1 MRIIGVGNLVT
12 DYYYKDYNF
21 LGACGGMTAFNI
33 IANLSS
39 KYETYAVGI
48 CGDDDDGRIA
58 VQSLQNLNVN
68 TEYVLATEKQ
78 TRCFNINIQENGIS
92 SKKRC
97 PICNRKKWYETSEKK
112 IELPKKIIIKNKT
125 IVVFDTVNDE
135 NISLASISKKSGSI
149 NIIDIGQVG
158 KLEDFDKD
166 QFVNNI
172 HNKFDLVQLNERVS
186 DFLIKKFELKNT
198 KELNKLFLAKLITI
212 TYGKKGV
219 EFICNNKSYVYNL
232 ENPSNEID
240 STGAGDLFFSVLI
253 DKVIQNKFDI
263 NKRLLNKIYK
273 EATLKTSELVKVI
286 GARGLLE
293 PLYKV
298 KIKPGRCICG
308 LELEEKEKGR
318 KKIKKISSNVANLS
332 KRIKSNFSSKAYENV
347 KKLID
352 NLEENTIFS
361 GTGGSY
367 APSYYASKVVNS
379 TRGIFTEAYLPRDI
393 IFKNLE
399 NIKNI
404 IGFSYSGATNDV
416 MEAFNYA
423 KNQDKYLITKGK
435 IKLENIKTISYLN
448 SNSKTTSERGFLS
461 IEGTV
466 FPASLFA
473 KYYYDIQKFEQ
484 SFEKFLD
491 ERLKYW
497 RDYFT
502 KYFKDNDIENILNER
517 NILDIFYGDYTN
529 TAAIDLESKIVE
541 TGIYRATF
549 HEKKNFSHGR
559 FISLE
564 KYKSDAI
571 IYLQTNDESK
581 YEKKLMEYLNNKSNN
596 MILIK
601 TPFNNLI
608 GEFDLLLA
616 MQYFIKNIAEM
627 LDIDL
632 SKPSYSEDSM
642 KIYKYKGNLK

>member
-12 DYYYKDYNF
+12 DYYYKDYKF

-135 NISLASISKKSGSI
+135 NISLASISKKCGSI

-172 HNKFDLVQLNERVS
+172 QNKFDLVQLNERVS

-212 TYGKKGV
+212 TYGKKGA

-308 LELEEKEKGR
+308 LELEEKKKGR

-352 NLEENTIFS
+352 NLEENSIFC

-448 SNSKTTSERGFLS
+448 SNSKTTRERGFLS

>member
-1 MRIIGVGNLVT
+1 MKIIGVGNLVT

-48 CGDDDDGRIA
+48 CGDDNDGRIA
-58 VQSLQNLNVN
+58 LQSLKKLNVN
-68 TEYVLATEKQ
+68 TKYVSATEKQ
-78 TRCFNINIQENGIS
+78 TRCFNINIQENNIS

-97 PICNRKKWYETSEKK
+97 PICNRKKWYEASEKK
-112 IELPKKIIIKNKT
+112 IELPKELLIKNKT
-125 IVVFDTVNDE
+125 LVVFDTVNDE
-135 NISLASISKKSGSI
+135 NIALANISKKCGCI

-158 KLEDFDKD
+158 KLEDFNKE
-166 QFVNNI
+166 QFVHNI
-172 HNKFDLVQLNERVS
+172 QNKFELIQLNERVS
-186 DFLIKKFELKNT
+186 DFLIKKFELNNT
-198 KELNKLFLAKLITI
+198 IELNKLFSAKLITI
-212 TYGKKGV
+212 TYGKKGA
-219 EFICNNKSYVYNL
+219 EFICNNKSYAYNL
-232 ENPSNEID
+232 ENPSTELD

-253 DKVIQNKFDI
+253 DNVIQNKFDI
-263 NKRLLNKIYK
+263 NKRLLNRTYK
-273 EATLKTSELVKVI
+273 EATLKTSELVKII

-298 KIKPGRCICG
+298 KVKPGRCICG
-308 LELEEKEKGR
+308 LEIEEKEKGR

-332 KRIKSNFSSKAYENV
+332 KRIKSDFSSKAYENV
-347 KKLID
+347 TKLID
-352 NLEENTIFS
+352 NLEENSIFC

-367 APSYYASKVVNS
+367 AASYYASKVVNS
-379 TRGIFTEAYLPRDI
+379 TKGIFAEAYLPRDI

-399 NIKNI
+399 NVKNI
-404 IGFSYSGATNDV
+404 IGFSYSGTTNDV
-416 MEAFNYA
+416 MEAFHYA
-423 KNQDKYLITKGK
+423 RNQDKYLITKGK

-448 SNSKTTSERGFLS
+448 SNSKTTRERGFLS

-564 KYKSDAI
+564 NYKSDAT
-571 IYLQTNDESK
+571 IYLQTDDKSK
-581 YEKKLMEYLNNKSNN
+581 YEKKLLEYLNNKSDN